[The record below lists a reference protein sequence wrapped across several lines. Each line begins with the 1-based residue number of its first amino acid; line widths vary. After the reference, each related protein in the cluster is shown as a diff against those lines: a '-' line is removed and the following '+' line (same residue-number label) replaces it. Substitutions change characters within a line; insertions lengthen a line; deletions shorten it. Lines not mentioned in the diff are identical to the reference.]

1 LPLHRQTVVIFSQQG
16 SLKQFVDR
24 QVIMLIRIV
33 TLFTVFICI
42 ISLLAGCTLSRSAIT
57 QFRTNFNF
65 SQVDSYRFYDRN
77 SDFSDFQNINDTT
90 RNSIELAIEQVLDK
104 NGFVYQLEGEADI
117 IVTYHLIK
125 NGKEVN
131 KYNKGIGY
139 CSYCLR
145 GGEAQISEKPF
156 KITPGS
162 LILDIINPQTES
174 SVWRSVYDLKI
185 KADRDNSKEVQSK
198 IYEAIDMMMK
208 KFPYTQNPKETKLVA
223 SR

>member
-1 LPLHRQTVVIFSQQG
+1 LALHRQTVVIFSQQG
-16 SLKQFVDR
+16 SLKLFVDR
-24 QVIMLIRIV
+24 QIIMHIRIV
-33 TLFTVFICI
+33 TLFTVFIFI
-42 ISLLAGCTLSRSAIT
+42 ISLLAGCTSSRSANT

-104 NGFVYQLEGEADI
+104 NGFVYQLGGEADI

-125 NGKEVN
+125 NGKEVK

-145 GGEAQISEKPF
+145 GGEAQINKKPF
-156 KITPGS
+156 KIIPGA

-185 KADRDNSKEVQSK
+185 KVDRDNSQEVQSK

>member
-1 LPLHRQTVVIFSQQG
+1 MH
-16 SLKQFVDR
+16 
-24 QVIMLIRIV
+24 IRIV
-33 TLFTVFICI
+33 TLFTVFIFI
-42 ISLLAGCTLSRSAIT
+42 ISLLAGCTSSRSANT

-104 NGFVYQLEGEADI
+104 NGFVYQLDGEADI

-125 NGKEVN
+125 NGIEVK

-145 GGEAQISEKPF
+145 GGEAQINKKPF
-156 KITPGS
+156 KIIPGA
-162 LILDIINPQTES
+162 LILDIINPQTEN

-185 KADRDNSKEVQSK
+185 KVDRDNSQEVQSK